1 MKISYQYLTTDEL
14 DVSIKDIFDYI
25 KFLHTDSDMSIKST
39 LSYVEEWQLN
49 KEEIIQALYGT
60 LVYDDVSPSFY
71 RTIEEKLI
79 PYLRRADGEP
89 SQNMVEDQEMVQNS

>member
-39 LSYVEEWQLN
+39 LSYMEEWELN

-60 LVYDDVSPSFY
+60 LVYTDINSTFY
-71 RTIEEKLI
+71 KIIEEELI
-79 PYLRRADGEP
+79 PYLKRADEEP
-89 SQNMVEDQEMVQNS
+89 S

>member
-39 LSYVEEWQLN
+39 LSYVEEWELN

-60 LVYDDVSPSFY
+60 LVYTDINSTFY
-71 RTIEEKLI
+71 KIIEEELI
-79 PYLRRADGEP
+79 PYLKRADGEP
-89 SQNMVEDQEMVQNS
+89 S

>member
-39 LSYVEEWQLN
+39 LSYMEEWGLN

-60 LVYDDVSPSFY
+60 LVYTDINSTFY
-71 RTIEEKLI
+71 KIIEEELI
-79 PYLRRADGEP
+79 PYLKRADGEP
-89 SQNMVEDQEMVQNS
+89 S

>member
-25 KFLHTDSDMSIKST
+25 KFLHTDSDMSIKSP
-39 LSYVEEWQLN
+39 LSYVEEWKLN

-60 LVYDDVSPSFY
+60 LIYDDINPTFY
-71 RTIEEKLI
+71 KIIEEELI
-79 PYLRRADGEP
+79 PYLKRADGEP
-89 SQNMVEDQEMVQNS
+89 S

>member
-39 LSYVEEWQLN
+39 LSYMEEWELN

-60 LVYDDVSPSFY
+60 LVYTDINSTFY
-71 RTIEEKLI
+71 KIIEEELI
-79 PYLRRADGEP
+79 PYLKHADGEP
-89 SQNMVEDQEMVQNS
+89 S

>member
-39 LSYVEEWQLN
+39 LSYMEEWKLN
-49 KEEIIQALYGT
+49 REEIIQALYGT
-60 LVYDDVSPSFY
+60 LVYTDINSTFY
-71 RTIEEKLI
+71 KIIEDELI
-79 PYLRRADGEP
+79 PYLKRADGEP
-89 SQNMVEDQEMVQNS
+89 S

>member
-25 KFLHTDSDMSIKST
+25 KFLHTDSDMSIKSP
-39 LSYVEEWQLN
+39 LSYVEEWELN

-60 LVYDDVSPSFY
+60 LIYDDVSPSFY
-71 RTIEEKLI
+71 ITLEEKLL
-79 PYLRRADGEP
+79 PYLKRADGEP
-89 SQNMVEDQEMVQNS
+89 S

>member
-25 KFLHTDSDMSIKST
+25 KFLHTDSDMSIKSP
-39 LSYVEEWQLN
+39 LSYVEEWELN

-60 LVYDDVSPSFY
+60 QVYEEVCGVCRGKFLSFQNNVKERNVQLVETTEHALKTVSK
-71 RTIEEKLI
+71 R
-79 PYLRRADGEP
+79 
-89 SQNMVEDQEMVQNS
+89 

>member
-49 KEEIIQALYGT
+49 KEEIILALFGT
-60 LVYDDVSPSFY
+60 LVYDDVSASFY
-71 RTIEEKLI
+71 RSIEDILI

-89 SQNMVEDQEMVQNS
+89 S

>member
-14 DVSIKDIFDYI
+14 DISIKDIFDYI

-49 KEEIIQALYGT
+49 KEEIIKQLEYISQKNDNADIV
-60 LVYDDVSPSFY
+60 LVCYEKKGDFCHRHILTEWLGSDY
-71 RTIEEKLI
+71 NIEELSF
-79 PYLRRADGEP
+79 E
-89 SQNMVEDQEMVQNS
+89 

>member
-39 LSYVEEWQLN
+39 LSYVEEWELN

-60 LVYDDVSPSFY
+60 LVYTDINPTFY
-71 RTIEEKLI
+71 KIIEEELI
-79 PYLRRADGEP
+79 PYLKRADGES
-89 SQNMVEDQEMVQNS
+89 SQNMVEGQEMV

>member
-39 LSYVEEWQLN
+39 LSYMEEWQLN
-49 KEEIIQALYGT
+49 REEIIQALYGT
-60 LVYDDVSPSFY
+60 LVYTDINSTFY
-71 RTIEEKLI
+71 EIIEEELI
-79 PYLRRADGEP
+79 PYLRRADGE
-89 SQNMVEDQEMVQNS
+89 SS

>member
-39 LSYVEEWQLN
+39 LSYMEEWQLN
-49 KEEIIQALYGT
+49 REEIIQALYGT
-60 LVYDDVSPSFY
+60 LIYTDINSTFY
-71 RTIEEKLI
+71 KIIEEELI
-79 PYLRRADGEP
+79 PYLKRADGE
-89 SQNMVEDQEMVQNS
+89 SS

>member
-79 PYLRRADGEP
+79 PYLRRVDGEP
-89 SQNMVEDQEMVQNS
+89 SQNMVEGQEMVQNS

>member
-39 LSYVEEWQLN
+39 LSYMEEWQLN
-49 KEEIIQALYGT
+49 REEIIQALYGT
-60 LVYDDVSPSFY
+60 IVYTDINSTFY
-71 RTIEEKLI
+71 KIIEEELI
-79 PYLRRADGEP
+79 PYLKRADGEP
-89 SQNMVEDQEMVQNS
+89 SQNMVEGQEMV

>member
-1 MKISYQYLTTDEL
+1 MKILYQYLTTDEL

-39 LSYVEEWQLN
+39 LSYMEEWELN

-60 LVYDDVSPSFY
+60 LVYTDINSTFY
-71 RTIEEKLI
+71 KIIEDELI
-79 PYLRRADGEP
+79 PYLKRADGEP
-89 SQNMVEDQEMVQNS
+89 S

>member
-25 KFLHTDSDMSIKST
+25 KFLHTDSDMSIKSP

-49 KEEIIQALYGT
+49 REEIIQALYGT
-60 LVYDDVSPSFY
+60 LVYTDINPTFY
-71 RTIEEKLI
+71 KIIEEELI
-79 PYLRRADGEP
+79 PYLKRADGE
-89 SQNMVEDQEMVQNS
+89 SS

>member
-39 LSYVEEWQLN
+39 LSYMEEWELN

-60 LVYDDVSPSFY
+60 LVYTDINSTFY
-71 RTIEEKLI
+71 KIIEDELI
-79 PYLRRADGEP
+79 PYLKRADGEP
-89 SQNMVEDQEMVQNS
+89 F

>member
-14 DVSIKDIFDYI
+14 DVNIKDIFDYI

-39 LSYVEEWQLN
+39 LSYMEEWQLN

-60 LVYDDVSPSFY
+60 LVYTDINSTFY
-71 RTIEEKLI
+71 KIIEEELI
-79 PYLRRADGEP
+79 PYLKRADGEP
-89 SQNMVEDQEMVQNS
+89 S

>member
-1 MKISYQYLTTDEL
+1 MKISYQYLTTDKL

-39 LSYVEEWQLN
+39 LSYMEEWELN

-60 LVYDDVSPSFY
+60 LVYTDINSTFY
-71 RTIEEKLI
+71 KIIEDELI
-79 PYLRRADGEP
+79 PYLKRADEEP
-89 SQNMVEDQEMVQNS
+89 S

>member
-39 LSYVEEWQLN
+39 LSYMEEWELN

-60 LVYDDVSPSFY
+60 LVYTDINSTFY
-71 RTIEEKLI
+71 KIIEEKLI
-79 PYLRRADGEP
+79 PYLKHADGEP
-89 SQNMVEDQEMVQNS
+89 S

>member
-60 LVYDDVSPSFY
+60 LIYDDVSPSFY
-71 RTIEEKLI
+71 RTIEERLI
-79 PYLRRADGEP
+79 PYLRPADGEP
-89 SQNMVEDQEMVQNS
+89 S

>member
-39 LSYVEEWQLN
+39 LSYMEEWELN
-49 KEEIIQALYGT
+49 REEIIQALYGT
-60 LVYDDVSPSFY
+60 LVYTDINSTFY
-71 RTIEEKLI
+71 KIIEEELI
-79 PYLRRADGEP
+79 PYLKRADGEP
-89 SQNMVEDQEMVQNS
+89 S

>member
-25 KFLHTDSDMSIKST
+25 KFLHTDSDMSIKSP

-60 LVYDDVSPSFY
+60 LVYTDINLTFY
-71 RTIEEKLI
+71 KIIEEELI
-79 PYLRRADGEP
+79 PYLKRADGE
-89 SQNMVEDQEMVQNS
+89 SS

>member
-79 PYLRRADGEP
+79 PYLRRVDGEP
-89 SQNMVEDQEMVQNS
+89 S

>member
-39 LSYVEEWQLN
+39 LSYMEEWELN

-60 LVYDDVSPSFY
+60 LVYTDINSTFY
-71 RTIEEKLI
+71 KIIEEKLI
-79 PYLRRADGEP
+79 PYLKRADGEP
-89 SQNMVEDQEMVQNS
+89 S

>member
-39 LSYVEEWQLN
+39 LSYMEEWELN

-60 LVYDDVSPSFY
+60 LVYTDINSTFY
-71 RTIEEKLI
+71 KIIEEELI
-79 PYLRRADGEP
+79 PYLKHADEE
-89 SQNMVEDQEMVQNS
+89 SS

>member
-71 RTIEEKLI
+71 RTIEKKLI

-89 SQNMVEDQEMVQNS
+89 SQNMVEGQEMVQNS

>member
-25 KFLHTDSDMSIKST
+25 KFLHTDSDMSIKSS
-39 LSYVEEWQLN
+39 LSYVEEWELN

-60 LVYDDVSPSFY
+60 QVYEEVSPRFY
-71 RTIEEKLI
+71 RAIEEKLL
-79 PYLRRADGEP
+79 PYLRRADGE
-89 SQNMVEDQEMVQNS
+89 SS

>member
-25 KFLHTDSDMSIKST
+25 KFLHTDSDMSIKSP

-49 KEEIIQALYGT
+49 REEIIQALYGT
-60 LVYDDVSPSFY
+60 LVYTDINPSFY
-71 RTIEEKLI
+71 KIIEEKLI
-79 PYLRRADGEP
+79 PYLKRADEEP
-89 SQNMVEDQEMVQNS
+89 S

>member
-1 MKISYQYLTTDEL
+1 MKISYKYLTTDEL

-39 LSYVEEWQLN
+39 LSYMEEWELN

-60 LVYDDVSPSFY
+60 LVYTDINSTFY
-71 RTIEEKLI
+71 KIIEEELI
-79 PYLRRADGEP
+79 PYLKHADEEP
-89 SQNMVEDQEMVQNS
+89 S

>member
-14 DVSIKDIFDYI
+14 DVSITDIFDSI
-25 KFLHTDSDMSIKST
+25 KFLHTDSDMSIKSP
-39 LSYVEEWQLN
+39 LSYVEAWELN

-71 RTIEEKLI
+71 RTIEEKLL

-89 SQNMVEDQEMVQNS
+89 S